1 MNSIQSRS
9 SFASEEHPS
18 TSIRAAWNSAISPLG
33 FVASH
38 EIEPNEFSC
47 LASFVTS
54 ALGIRFLKISSSA
67 QTMFREAPLKDE
79 ALLLFY
85 LIDGQ
90 ADCLAGGKRTPI
102 FAGDIFLCP
111 PTPCLEF
118 VSQVDF
124 RALMSS
130 IPTVAFNSRLAKLGI
145 SRSRVVPGLQG
156 IGHILASLLAGFA
169 DVMSAIEPE
178 ELRSFDL
185 MFLEALIA
193 AAENRGVTRDDDT
206 SGVQTAILRRIH
218 QFIELKL
225 NDPELNLKG
234 VAREEGV
241 SSRYL
246 QKLFE
251 KAGESFTHY
260 LLRRR
265 LERCADT
272 LADPQFDKQSISEI
286 CFTWGFRDA
295 AHFSRVFRD
304 RFQKTPTEYRKKFE
318 GNHYFEAPKATR
330 GWSVA
335 NTDAQRLRRL
345 ASQSTLEIVPSQSG
359 QGGSSPEE
367 KRHDAP
373 ETTHHIRP
381 TPQTVHWGY
390 FSRSLTPVLEITSGD
405 RVVIDT
411 LTQHA
416 YDDYDRMIE
425 GDPDAEAV
433 FEWTSTKKGV
443 DRRGAGPMDSS
454 VFGRGAGEGFGTQ
467 IMTGPIA
474 VKDALPGDVLEVRFL
489 DIVPRP
495 CRNPEFLGRSFGSN
509 AAAWWGF
516 HFKEMLTEPKL
527 RETVTIYEIFNDV
540 DHPHAR
546 PIHSYVWRTQT
557 DPFGVAH
564 PAIDYPGVPVDHRS
578 IDIVDMSQRKIE
590 VPLRLH
596 FGVVGV
602 APRENELVDSIP
614 PSYFGGNLDNWRL
627 GKGSRIYLPV
637 LVPGAML
644 SIGDPHAAQGDSE
657 LSGTAIEC
665 SLTGHTQI
673 LLHKKDTLGEKL
685 FRDLSCPLIE
695 TETSWILPGFSHAN
709 YLAALGKNAQSE
721 IYKQSSID
729 LAMKDAFRKMRRLLM
744 TGYALSED
752 EAISIMSVCVDF
764 GVSQVVDGNWGV
776 HAILPKSVLRN
787 VRN

>member
-1 MNSIQSRS
+1 MTSIQSRS

-18 TSIRAAWNSAISPLG
+18 TSIRTAWNNAISSLG
-33 FVASH
+33 FVARP
-38 EIEPNEFSC
+38 EIEQSEFNC

-67 QTMFREAPLKDE
+67 QTIAREAPLKDE

-90 ADCLAGGKRTPI
+90 ADCLAEGKRTSI

-111 PTPCLEF
+111 PTPRLEF
-118 VSQVDF
+118 ISHLDF
-124 RALMSS
+124 HALISS
-130 IPTVAFNSRLAKLGI
+130 IPKSAFNSRLAKLGVAK
-145 SRSRVVPGLQG
+145 SRIIPGQQG
-156 IGHILASLLAGFA
+156 IGHILASLLAGLS
-169 DVMSAIEPE
+169 DVMSSIEPE
-178 ELRSFDL
+178 ELRSLDL
-185 MFLEALIA
+185 MFLETLIA
-193 AAENRGVTRDDDT
+193 AAENRGVTSDVDA
-206 SGVQTAILRRIH
+206 SGVQTAILRRIR
-218 QFIELKL
+218 QSIELKL
-225 NDPELNLKG
+225 NDHDLNLKG

-251 KAGESFTHY
+251 KAGESFSHY

-265 LERCADT
+265 LDRCADV

-286 CFTWGFRDA
+286 CFSWGFRDA

-304 RFQKTPTEYRKKFE
+304 RFQKTPTDYRKKFA

-335 NTDAQRLRRL
+335 TTDAQRLRRL
-345 ASQSTLEIVPSQSG
+345 ASQSIFEIAPSHSHLG
-359 QGGSSPEE
+359 QRSPKEE
-367 KRHDAP
+367 CHDAP
-373 ETTHHIRP
+373 TTNYHIRA

-390 FSRSLTPVLEITSGD
+390 FSRSLMPVLEINSGD
-405 RVVIDT
+405 NVTIDT

-416 YDDYDRMIE
+416 YDDYDRMIAC
-425 GDPDAEAV
+425 DHDAEFV
-433 FEWTSTKKGV
+433 FEWTATKKGV

-474 VKDALPGDVLEVRFL
+474 VKGAMPGDVVEVRFL

-495 CRNPEFLGRSFGSN
+495 CRNPEFLGRTFGSN

-516 HFKEMLTEPKL
+516 HFKELLTEPKH

-540 DHPHAR
+540 VHPHAR
-546 PIHSYVWRTQT
+546 PIYSYVWRTQT

-564 PAIDYPGVPVDHRS
+564 PAIDYPGVPVDGRS
-578 IDIVDMSQRKIE
+578 VDIVDMSQRKIE
-590 VPLRLH
+590 IPLRLH

-627 GKGSRIYLPV
+627 GKGSGIYLPV

-644 SIGDPHAAQGDSE
+644 SIGDPHAAQGDLE

-673 LLHKKDTLGEKL
+673 LLHKKDTLGDKP

-764 GVSQVVDGNWGV
+764 GISQVVDGNWGV
-776 HAILPKSVLRN
+776 HAILPKSVLQN
-787 VRN
+787 VSR